1 MSPLPALLPLL
12 LPAIPGLVDAII
24 GVVERFQAKPGTPEE
39 NKAALET
46 LITDLHAVNA
56 QVQAAPLPGDE
67 VVPPT

>member
-1 MSPLPALLPLL
+1 MSPLPALIPLL

-24 GVVERFQAKPGTPEE
+24 GVVERFTAKPGTPEE

-46 LITDLHAVNA
+46 LLDELDKINE

-67 VVPPT
+67 PPSQ